1 MKIEIM
7 YPELCCLYGDKGN
20 TKFLQQCLPEAEFV
34 YTQLNEKPHFLTE
47 EVDLCCM
54 YSMSEQSQELILNR
68 LMPHKND
75 IIQAMTSGR
84 TLFLLTGNALELLG
98 DYIQREDGSMV
109 TALGLFIH
117 SYTVRQAPNR
127 FNTLIQAEF
136 EGMQLL
142 GYTSRF
148 AHTYGISENLALAK
162 VSIGT
167 GCAPGSKLEGIRF
180 GRVIAT
186 YLLGPLLVANPD
198 FSKWLL
204 KQLGVE
210 APVLPFEEDLYKAYE
225 VKKQEFTRPD
235 LELD

>member
-1 MKIEIM
+1 MKIEIL

-20 TKFLQQCLPEAEFV
+20 TKFLQQCLEDAEFI

-47 EVDLCCM
+47 EIDLCCM

-68 LMPHKND
+68 LLPHKEA
-75 IIQAMTSGR
+75 IVKAMESGK

-98 DYIQREDGSMV
+98 NYIQREDGSKV
-109 TALGLFIH
+109 EALGLCNTY
-117 SYTVRQAPNR
+117 SVRQAPNR
-127 FNTLIQAEF
+127 FNTLIQAGF
-136 EGMQLL
+136 EDMTLL

-148 AHTYGISENLALAK
+148 AHTYGVTESLAMAK
-162 VSIGT
+162 VTIGT
-167 GCAPGSKLEGIRF
+167 GCEPNGKLEGIRT

-204 KQLGVE
+204 AKLGVSE
-210 APVLPFEEDLYKAYE
+210 PKLPFEADLYKAYE
-225 VKKQEFTRPD
+225 VKAKVFTRPD

>member
-1 MKIEIM
+1 MKIEIL

-34 YTQLNEKPHFLTE
+34 YTQLNEKPHFLEE

-54 YSMSEQSQELILNR
+54 YSMSEQSQELILSR
-68 LMPHKND
+68 LMPY
-75 IIQAMTSGR
+75 QAELNAAFAAGK

-98 DYIQREDGSMV
+98 KYIQREDGSKV
-109 TALGLFIH
+109 EALGMFDT
-117 SYTVRQAPNR
+117 YAVRQAPNR
-127 FNTLIQAEF
+127 FNTLIQADF
-136 EGMQLL
+136 AGMTLL

-148 AHTYGISENLALAK
+148 SHTYGVTETLAMSK

-167 GCAPGSKLEGIRF
+167 GCEPNGKLEGIRS
-180 GRVIAT
+180 GRVVAT

-198 FSKWLL
+198 FAKWLL
-204 KQLGVE
+204 KELGVE
-210 APVLPFEEDLYKAYE
+210 EPKLPFEADLYKAYE
-225 VKKQEFTRPD
+225 VRKQEFTRPD

>member
-1 MKIEIM
+1 MKVEIL

-20 TKFLQQCLPEAEFV
+20 TLFLRRCLPEAEFI
-34 YTQLNEKPHFLTE
+34 TTTLNDTPAFLSG
-47 EVDLCCM
+47 EVDLC
-54 YSMSEQSQELILNR
+54 YLASMSEQSQELILSR
-68 LMPHKND
+68 LMPYKAEL
-75 IIQAMTSGR
+75 ITAFTESK

-109 TALGLFIH
+109 DALGLLFTHTI
-117 SYTVRQAPNR
+117 RQAPNR

-136 EGMQLL
+136 EGMTLL

-148 AHTYGISENLALAK
+148 AHTYGVTENLAMAK

-167 GCAPGSKLEGIRF
+167 GCEPGSKLEGIRT

-186 YLLGPLLVANPD
+186 YLLGPVLVANPD
-198 FSKWLL
+198 FAKWLL
-204 KQLGVE
+204 KELGIAE
-210 APVLPFEEDLYKAYE
+210 PKLPFEADLYKAYE
-225 VKKQEFTRPD
+225 VRKQEFTRPD

>member
-34 YTQLNEKPHFLTE
+34 YTQLNEKPHFLSE
-47 EVDLCCM
+47 DIDLCCM
-54 YSMSEQSQELILNR
+54 YSMSEQSQERILNR
-68 LMPHKND
+68 LMPYKNEL
-75 IIQAMTSGR
+75 IAAFSAGK
-84 TLFLLTGNALELLG
+84 TLFLFTGNALELLG
-98 DYIQREDGSMV
+98 KYIQREDGSRV
-109 TALGLFIH
+109 EALGLCDTH
-117 SYTVRQAPNR
+117 TVRQAPNR

-148 AHTYGISENLALAK
+148 AHTHGVTEELAMAK

-167 GCAPGSKLEGIRF
+167 GCAPGSKLEGIRT

-204 KQLGVE
+204 KALGVAE
-210 APVLPFEEDLYKAYE
+210 PKLPFEADLYKAYE
-225 VKKQEFTRPD
+225 VKAKVFTRPD

>member
-47 EVDLCCM
+47 EIDLCCM

-68 LMPHKND
+68 LLPHQAA
-75 IIQAMTSGR
+75 ITQAMESGK

-98 DYIQREDGSMV
+98 KYIQREDGSKV
-109 TALGLFIH
+109 EALGICDTY
-117 SYTVRQAPNR
+117 SVRQAPNR

-136 EGMQLL
+136 EGMTLL

-148 AHTYGISENLALAK
+148 AHTHGVTEALAMAK
-162 VSIGT
+162 VTIGT
-167 GCAPGSKLEGIRF
+167 GCETGSKLEGIRT
-180 GRVIAT
+180 GRIVAT

-204 KQLGVE
+204 AQLGVSD
-210 APVLPFEEDLYKAYE
+210 AKLPFEADLYKAYE
-225 VKKQEFTRPD
+225 VKKQVFTRPD

>member
-20 TKFLQQCLPEAEFV
+20 TMFLQQCLPEAEFV
-34 YTQLNEKPHFLTE
+34 YTQLNEKPHFLSE
-47 EVDLCCM
+47 DIDLCCM
-54 YSMSEQSQELILNR
+54 YSMSEQSQERILNR
-68 LMPHKND
+68 LMPYKNEL
-75 IIQAMTSGR
+75 IAAFSAGK
-84 TLFLLTGNALELLG
+84 TLFLFTGNALELLG
-98 DYIQREDGSMV
+98 KYIQREDGSRV
-109 TALGLFIH
+109 EALGLCDTH
-117 SYTVRQAPNR
+117 TVRQAPNR

-148 AHTYGISENLALAK
+148 AHTHGVTEELAMAK

-204 KQLGVE
+204 KALGVAE
-210 APVLPFEEDLYKAYE
+210 PKLPFEADLYKAYE
-225 VKKQEFTRPD
+225 VKAKVFTRPD

>member
-47 EVDLCCM
+47 KIDLCCM

-68 LMPHKND
+68 LMPHKEA
-75 IIQAMTSGR
+75 ILKAMESGN

-98 DYIQREDGSMV
+98 KYIQREDGSKV
-109 TALGLFIH
+109 DALGLCDT
-117 SYTVRQAPNR
+117 YTVRQAPNR
-127 FNTLIQAEF
+127 FNTLIRAEF
-136 EGMQLL
+136 EGMTLL

-148 AHTYGISENLALAK
+148 AHTRGVTEELAMAK

-167 GCAPGSKLEGIRF
+167 GCEKGGKLEGIRT

-204 KQLGVE
+204 KALGVS

-225 VKKQEFTRPD
+225 VKQQEFTRPD

>member
-1 MKIEIM
+1 MKIEIL

-20 TKFLQQCLPEAEFV
+20 TKFLQQCLPEAEFI
-34 YTQLNEKPHFLTE
+34 YTQLNETPHFLSE
-47 EVDLCCM
+47 DIDLCCM
-54 YSMSEQSQELILNR
+54 YSMSEQSQEWILSR
-68 LMPHKND
+68 LMPHADAIKA
-75 IIQAMTSGR
+75 AMEGGK

-98 DYIQREDGSMV
+98 KYIQREDGSKV
-109 TALGLFIH
+109 EALGMFDT
-117 SYTVRQAPNR
+117 YTVRQAPNR

-136 EGMQLL
+136 EGMTLL

-148 AHTYGISENLALAK
+148 SYTYGVKEEIAMAK

-167 GCAPGSKLEGIRF
+167 GCAPESKLEGIRS
-180 GRVIAT
+180 GRIIAT

-204 KQLGVE
+204 KALGIAE
-210 APVLPFEEDLYKAYE
+210 PQLPFEADLYKAYE
-225 VKKQEFTRPD
+225 VKKQVFTRPD

>member
-47 EVDLCCM
+47 DIDLCCI

-68 LMPHKND
+68 LLPHKND
-75 IIQAMTSGR
+75 IIQAMTSGK

-98 DYIQREDGSMV
+98 QYIQREDGSKV
-109 TALGLFIH
+109 EALGMFDTY
-117 SYTVRQAPNR
+117 SVRQAPNR

-148 AHTYGISENLALAK
+148 AHTYGVSENLAMAK

-167 GCAPGSKLEGIRF
+167 GCAPENKLEGIRT

-210 APVLPFEEDLYKAYE
+210 EPKLPFEADLYKAYE
-225 VKKQEFTRPD
+225 VKKQVFTRPD

>member
-20 TKFLQQCLPEAEFV
+20 TMFLQQCLPDAEFI
-34 YTQLNEKPHFLTE
+34 YTELNETPHFLTE
-47 EVDLCCM
+47 DIDLCCM
-54 YSMSEQSQELILNR
+54 YSMSEQSQEWILSR
-68 LMPHKND
+68 LMPCRDQIAKCFE
-75 IIQAMTSGR
+75 SGK

-98 DYIQREDGSMV
+98 KYIQREDGSKV
-109 TALGLFIH
+109 DALGIFDT
-117 SYTVRQAPNR
+117 YTVRQAPKR

-136 EGMQLL
+136 AGMQLL

-148 AHTYGISENLALAK
+148 SHTYGVTEALAMAK

-167 GCAPGSKLEGIRF
+167 GCEPGGKLEGIRS
-180 GRVIAT
+180 GRILAT

-198 FSKWLL
+198 FAKWLL
-204 KQLGVE
+204 AELGI
-210 APVLPFEEDLYKAYE
+210 PQPKLPFEADLYKAYE
-225 VKKQEFTRPD
+225 VRKQEFTRPD

>member
-1 MKIEIM
+1 MKIEIL

-47 EVDLCCM
+47 DIDLCCI

-68 LMPHKND
+68 LLPHKND
-75 IIQAMTSGR
+75 IIQAMTSGK

-98 DYIQREDGSMV
+98 QYIQREDGSKV
-109 TALGLFIH
+109 EALGMFDTY
-117 SYTVRQAPNR
+117 SVRQAPNR

-148 AHTYGISENLALAK
+148 AHTYGVSENLAMAK

-167 GCAPGSKLEGIRF
+167 GCAPENKLEGIRT

-210 APVLPFEEDLYKAYE
+210 EPKLPFEADLYKAYE
-225 VKKQEFTRPD
+225 VKKQVFTRPD

>member
-20 TKFLQQCLPEAEFV
+20 TMFLQQCLPDAEFI
-34 YTQLNEKPHFLTE
+34 YTELNETPHFLSE
-47 EVDLCCM
+47 DIDLCCM
-54 YSMSEQSQELILNR
+54 YSMSEQSQEWILSR
-68 LMPHKND
+68 LMPCRDQIAKCFE
-75 IIQAMTSGR
+75 TGK

-98 DYIQREDGSMV
+98 KYIQREDGSKV
-109 TALGLFIH
+109 EALGIFDT
-117 SYTVRQAPNR
+117 YTVRQAPKR

-136 EGMQLL
+136 AGMQLL

-148 AHTYGISENLALAK
+148 SHTYGVTEALAMAR

-167 GCAPGSKLEGIRF
+167 GCEPGGKLEGIRS
-180 GRVIAT
+180 GRIIAT

-198 FSKWLL
+198 FAKWLL
-204 KQLGVE
+204 AELGINQ
-210 APVLPFEEDLYKAYE
+210 PKLPFEADLYKAYE
-225 VKKQEFTRPD
+225 VRKQEFTRPD